1 MKLYQKLRTSLLA
14 GLVAIA
20 ASSYLSIAPAMAA
33 DAYPNKPI
41 TLVVPFS
48 AGGPTDAVARLIAVP
63 MGKDL
68 GQTVIVENTVGAGG
82 TIATTRVAR
91 AAPDGYI
98 LYLHHMGMATAPA
111 LYKKLPFDPMKDFEY
126 IGQVVD
132 VPMVLLGRKNFPANN
147 FKELEAYIKVNK
159 EKVTIANAG
168 PGSVSQLCGLL
179 LMSREG
185 VELTTV
191 PYKGTG
197 PALTDLLGGQVD
209 LLCDQTTQTVPYIK
223 DNLVKAYGVTT
234 LKRLPGLPSIP
245 TLDEQ
250 GLKGFEVKAWH
261 GLYAPKGTPPEVLA
275 KINKA
280 LRVALNNP
288 EVKARLGESNIE
300 VVPMSKV
307 TSESLKNQ
315 LDSEINKWGPV
326 IRKAGAYAD

>member
-1 MKLYQKLRTSLLA
+1 MKLHMKLRASLFVGLFTMIA
-14 GLVAIA
+14 G
-20 ASSYLSIAPAMAA
+20 SYLSMTPAVAA

-41 TLVVPFS
+41 TLIVPFS

-234 LKRLPGLPSIP
+234 LKRLPGLSSIP

>member
-1 MKLYQKLRTSLLA
+1 MKLRNRLLVSIGTLFVTTSFLA
-14 GLVAIA
+14 GSCYAQGN
-20 ASSYLSIAPAMAA
+20 
-33 DAYPNKPI
+33 YPNKAV

-63 MGKDL
+63 MGKEL

-82 TIATTRVAR
+82 TIAATRVAR
-91 AAPDGYI
+91 ANPDGYTI
-98 LYLHHMGMATAPA
+98 FINHMGMATAPA
-111 LYKKLPFDPMKDFEY
+111 LYKKLPYDPLKDFEY

-132 VPMVLLGRKNFPANN
+132 VPMVLLGRKNFPPNN
-147 FKELEAYIKVNK
+147 LKELEAYIKANK

-179 LMSREG
+179 FMSREE
-185 VELTTV
+185 VELTSV

-209 LLCDQTTQTVPYIK
+209 LLCDQTTQTVSYIK
-223 DNLVKAYGVTT
+223 SNMVKTYGVTT
-234 LKRLPGLPSIP
+234 AKRLSALPNVP
-245 TLDEQ
+245 TLQEQ

-261 GLYAPKGTPPEVLA
+261 GLYAPKGTPPAVLA
-275 KINKA
+275 KLNKA
-280 LRVALNNP
+280 LQTALNNP
-288 EVKARLGESNIE
+288 EVKSRLAESNIE

-307 TSESLKNQ
+307 TPSSLKEQ
-315 LDSEINKWGPV
+315 LESEVNKWGPI

>member
-1 MKLYQKLRTSLLA
+1 MKLHIKLRASLFIGLFAMTA
-14 GLVAIA
+14 G
-20 ASSYLSIAPAMAA
+20 SYLSMTPAVAA

-41 TLVVPFS
+41 TLIVPFS

-91 AAPDGYI
+91 AAPDGSI

>member
-1 MKLYQKLRTSLLA
+1 
-14 GLVAIA
+14 
-20 ASSYLSIAPAMAA
+20 
-33 DAYPNKPI
+33 
-41 TLVVPFS
+41 
-48 AGGPTDAVARLIAVP
+48 
-63 MGKDL
+63 
-68 GQTVIVENTVGAGG
+68 
-82 TIATTRVAR
+82 
-91 AAPDGYI
+91 
-98 LYLHHMGMATAPA
+98 MGMATAPA

-234 LKRLPGLPSIP
+234 LKRLPGLSSIP